1 MPLIPVN
8 LFWDGGV
15 GDFLIMETKE
25 CACGIQNI
33 SSWFLVFSSWV
44 WADAVNHMGMC
55 MDHLL
60 PTSIPWSA
68 LGIAFSEPL
77 KWELIPQ
84 SSRSKWEQRI
94 NIHKVLGRGWSL
106 QISPHCC
113 WLWNTA
119 LRLWDLRVP
128 QTNPIPNW
136 NNLFL
141 LFFSP
146 LLSVT
151 KKKKKSRIQGFLAQ
165 SNRAASVLGVTW
177 ALGRCGI
184 WTSLLLREFSVLS
197 LAVPHFQVCTE
208 KLMGFF
214 HKD

>member
-15 GDFLIMETKE
+15 SDFLIMETKE

-44 WADAVNHMGMC
+44 WADAVNHLGVC

-68 LGIAFSEPL
+68 LGIALSEPL

-94 NIHKVLGRGWSL
+94 NIHEVLGRGWSL
-106 QISPHCC
+106 QMSPHCC
-113 WLWNTA
+113 CLWNTA
-119 LRLWDLRVP
+119 LRLWDLHVP
-128 QTNPIPNW
+128 QTQFQTEIIY
-136 NNLFL
+136 FCS
-141 LFFSP
+141 FFFPYSQWQ
-146 LLSVT
+146 
-151 KKKKKSRIQGFLAQ
+151 KKKKEDS
-165 SNRAASVLGVTW
+165 
-177 ALGRCGI
+177 GI
-184 WTSLLLREFSVLS
+184 FSS
-197 LAVPHFQVCTE
+197 E
-208 KLMGFF
+208 
-214 HKD
+214 